1 MACYVHQETPGPQR
15 GNVSGALEETEL
27 MIKKRSLFA
36 DGHSLSQDEKK
47 KTWTRRCVRYCRA
60 EVGNY
65 CLCQASYTLR
75 LKKIFNV
82 VLDISIVYPGKVSSE
97 ELRK

>member
-15 GNVSGALEETEL
+15 GDVSEALEETEL

-36 DGHSLSQDEKK
+36 DDHSLSQDEK

-60 EVGNY
+60 EVGND

-75 LKKIFNV
+75 LKKNFNV

>member
-15 GNVSGALEETEL
+15 GDVSEALEETEL

-47 KTWTRRCVRYCRA
+47 NMDTQVC
-60 EVGNY
+60 
-65 CLCQASYTLR
+65 
-75 LKKIFNV
+75 
-82 VLDISIVYPGKVSSE
+82 
-97 ELRK
+97 